1 MSARFKLNQLE
12 AQTPLW
18 FAIRAHYEQRLSA
31 LRAQNDSMSLDPIK
45 TAELRG
51 RISEIK
57 GLLQFDKPDTKPE

>member
-18 FAIRAHYEQRLSA
+18 FAIRTHYEQRLAA
-31 LRAQNDSMSLDPIK
+31 LRAQNDSMALDPIK

-57 GLLQFDKPDTKPE
+57 GVLQFDKPDTKPE